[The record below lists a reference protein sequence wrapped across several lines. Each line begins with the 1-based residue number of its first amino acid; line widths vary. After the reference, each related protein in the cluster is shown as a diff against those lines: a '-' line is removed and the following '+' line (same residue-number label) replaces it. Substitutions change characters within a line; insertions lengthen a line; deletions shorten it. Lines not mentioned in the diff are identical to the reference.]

1 MVKATIATISLV
13 LSATRTNA
21 QNLGSWDLGVQMM
34 HSPTTSTPNSFFGA
48 LTPGV
53 THSAIAIRASTDLL
67 RLGPVRLRYSAQL
80 LPLITLN
87 GVERYESIRNDETTL
102 YVLAGR
108 TRAYGVGLVPIGL
121 DVSVDMHPRVRL
133 QASAGAGI
141 TRFNQHVPVVGGRQ
155 RNFTAEWDGA
165 VLINTGRDRWVQL
178 GMRWKHI
185 SNGVTAWE
193 NPGVD
198 NRMLF
203 AGMSW
208 RVRAPR

>member
-1 MVKATIATISLV
+1 MVKGTIATISLA
-13 LSATRTNA
+13 LWATGANA
-21 QNLGSWDLGVQMM
+21 QSLGSWDLGVQMM

-48 LTPGV
+48 LTPDV
-53 THSAIAIRASTDLL
+53 TQSAFAIRAATDLL

-80 LPLITLN
+80 IPIITLD
-87 GVERYESIRNDETTL
+87 GVERYESIRNVETTL

-121 DVSVDMHPRVRL
+121 DVSVDLHPRVRL
-133 QASAGAGI
+133 QTSAGAGI
-141 TRFNQHVPVVGGRQ
+141 TRFNQHVPVAGGRQ

-165 VLINTGRDRWVQL
+165 VLFDVGHARWVQL
-178 GMRWKHI
+178 GVRWKHI

-198 NRMLF
+198 NRMVF